1 MNSWWNTLPS
11 LMNADGSRHIW
22 EFAATDTSLTYVMTQ
37 ADIDLINSADLLF
50 GGNGVVITAVYVE

>member
-1 MNSWWNTLPS
+1 MK
-11 LMNADGSRHIW
+11 ADASRHIW